1 MLRKGIK
8 IMNKIRKLKNRRGF
22 TMVEL
27 LIVIAIIG
35 VLLAMILP
43 NLLSSNKDT
52 QGKGFAKEFFYKT
65 QDFVSRQKLVED
77 PDNLTFSCFPTSTFP
92 NIILYVKA
100 DSNGTIAETGVILYE
115 TSGNYV
121 AGDETPR
128 SLIDTTG
135 TYTTQFRNFMSKFEG
150 DVENYIA
157 STGYDCTYYA
167 VVDREFRVQA
177 AYWTDCSWDDIV
189 NGNATLSFTDD
200 CINGGY
206 YSCSYPVTL
215 CRPGQRMFTY

>member
-128 SLIDTTG
+128 SLIDTAG
-135 TYTTQFRNFMSKFEG
+135 SYTTQFRNFMSKFEG

>member
-1 MLRKGIK
+1 
-8 IMNKIRKLKNRRGF
+8 MNKIRKLKNRRGF

-128 SLIDTTG
+128 SLIDTAG
-135 TYTTQFRNFMSKFEG
+135 SYTTQFRNFMSKFEG

-189 NGNATLSFTDD
+189 SGNATLSFTDD